1 VQVTKFIISIVPVL
15 MLTAVSGLALGVEGA
30 VATADNTFNEK
41 LPPAMPPDHDG
52 SHDFD
57 YLHGKW
63 TMQNRRLL
71 KRMANSHD
79 WAEYASTAECQ
90 AMPGGIGNQ
99 DVYRTEYWPN
109 FVGMTFRI
117 YDPKSRLW
125 SLYWIDNRND
135 YHGKLEAPVVGSFH
149 GNVGIFEGPDEQNG
163 KPVIVRY
170 TWTVVDGNHA
180 HWEQAF
186 SADGGNTW
194 ETNMTNDSTRVPG

>member
-1 VQVTKFIISIVPVL
+1 MQAHKFIRLISTL
-15 MLTAVSGLALGVEGA
+15 LLA
-30 VATADNTFNEK
+30 VAIGHTQAASAGENTLNEK
-41 LPPAMPPDHDG
+41 LPPATQPDHNG
-52 SHDFD
+52 AHDFD

-63 TMQNRRLL
+63 TMHNRRLL
-71 KRMANSHD
+71 KRMANSHE
-79 WAEYASTAECQ
+79 WVEYASSAECQ
-90 AMPGGIGNQ
+90 PMAGGIGNQ

-109 FVGMTFRI
+109 FVGLTFCI

-149 GNVGIFEGPDEQNG
+149 GNVGIFEGPDEHNG

-170 TWTVVDGNHA
+170 TWTVVDQNHA